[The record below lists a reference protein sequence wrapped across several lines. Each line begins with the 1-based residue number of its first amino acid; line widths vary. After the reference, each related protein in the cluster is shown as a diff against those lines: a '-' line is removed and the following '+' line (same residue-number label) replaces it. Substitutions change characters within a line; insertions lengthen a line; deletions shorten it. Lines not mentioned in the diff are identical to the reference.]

1 MLETARAGRD
11 PHRFARILGPRM
23 SDLSL
28 EAAAAENADQRLAR
42 FRRHNPSLLP
52 ESWRV
57 RLPVFEGPLDLLLHL
72 VRIDEVEITDIPVAL
87 ICDQFHEY
95 LGLMEELDLD
105 IAGEFI
111 YEAAV
116 LIQLKSALLLPRP
129 AVGPGEEPPP
139 DPRQDLVRRLLEYQ
153 RLREAAERL
162 AEISSVRLGLWTR
175 DARAAT
181 REQLEQEGDE
191 IEMGDLSLFD
201 LLRVFGRVMERF
213 RREHPEPLLVRTEA
227 FTVRA
232 QIDRLLARL
241 ASGRPLEL
249 FDDLLALSCRGEA
262 IAAFLAVLE
271 LTRLGAIRLARAG
284 EAVLVFRTERDLLA
298 AELEGISG

>member
-1 MLETARAGRD
+1 MLETGRAGRAT
-11 PHRFARILGPRM
+11 RSRM
-23 SDLSL
+23 SDLTL
-28 EAAAAENADQRLAR
+28 EASATENADQRLAR
-42 FRRHNPSLLP
+42 FRKHNPSLLP

-95 LGLMEELDLD
+95 LVLMEELDLD

-181 REQLEQEGDE
+181 REQLQEQEGDE

-241 ASGRPLEL
+241 AAGRPLEL

-271 LTRLGAIRLARAG
+271 LARLGAIRLARAG
-284 EAVLVFRTERDLLA
+284 DAVLVFRTERDLLA
-298 AELEGISG
+298 TELEAISG